1 MCRFVAYLGQV
12 PTVLQDVLRKPN
24 NSLIDQSLHAR
35 KIEQP
40 VNADGFGIGWYQRE
54 ITTHP
59 SRFKS
64 IQPAWNDKNL
74 HSLAKI
80 IASKCF
86 LGHVRRSTH
95 GDVSRSNCHPFVY
108 DDHMFCH
115 NGGIEG
121 FPEIQRH
128 LRQLLS
134 DNLYL
139 KLQGQTDSE
148 HFFALMVDYLLE
160 TSKSSYLDQTFHAF
174 QSTINM
180 IKQLQRKY
188 AKSEMSELNTVIT
201 NGTEMMATRYR
212 STEYQKAL
220 SLYYTQG
227 ALIHKDGNH
236 PVIEFREKEPE
247 ALIIASEPLSDY
259 GAEWREVPV
268 NHAILVNS
276 DLAVEMRAID
286 TI

>member
-24 NSLIDQSLHAR
+24 NSLINQSLHAR
-35 KIEQP
+35 KIEEP
-40 VNADGFGIGWYQRE
+40 VNADGFGIGWYQRDL
-54 ITTHP
+54 TTQA

-80 IASKCF
+80 ISSKCF

-95 GDVSRSNCHPFVY
+95 GDVSRSNCHPFV
-108 DDHMFCH
+108 HKEQLFCH
-115 NGGIEG
+115 NGGIED
-121 FPEIQRH
+121 FNAIQRH

-134 DNLYL
+134 DELYL
-139 KLQGQTDSE
+139 NLHGQTDSE
-148 HFFALMVDYLLE
+148 HFFALMIDYMLE
-160 TSKSSYLDQTFHAF
+160 NPKANYLEQSFHGF
-174 QSTINM
+174 QSAINM
-180 IKQLQRKY
+180 VKQLQRKY

-201 NGTEMMATRYR
+201 NGKEMMATRYR

-227 ALIHKDGNH
+227 GLIHSDGNH
-236 PVIEFREKEPE
+236 PVIEFREKEPD

-276 DLAVEMRAID
+276 HLAVELKEIN